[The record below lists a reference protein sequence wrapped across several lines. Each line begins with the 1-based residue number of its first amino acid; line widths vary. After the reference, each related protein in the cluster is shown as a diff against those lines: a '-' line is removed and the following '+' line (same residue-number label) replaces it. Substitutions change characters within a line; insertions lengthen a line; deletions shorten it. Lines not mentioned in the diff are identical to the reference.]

1 MAGYVREFW
10 IIRARRY
17 ATCRLLEAQE
27 RIAIYFGGGDQ
38 PWVSNIFSR
47 PETKRGFGVLIALL
61 NEGED
66 IAIDIKDLHIS
77 RRKDIFGREIVYPFG
92 KFISSFQQLIAHF
105 IQNDNLG

>member
-1 MAGYVREFW
+1 MACDIGKFRIV
-10 IIRARRY
+10 RARRY

-61 NEGED
+61 NK
-66 IAIDIKDLHIS
+66 A
-77 RRKDIFGREIVYPFG
+77 
-92 KFISSFQQLIAHF
+92 
-105 IQNDNLG
+105 QNVSIRLDNLYLLRRQNTFVRKIAYPCGEFVCSL